1 LNAAIAVVL
10 RLFWSELGRWLTLHL
25 VTKPK
30 FCLPLAKMIL
40 ISTWFLYGCF
50 PFRVAAIVDGT
61 APGSMLI
68 PAIDPARQPDSHSVV
83 H

>member
-40 ISTWFLYGCF
+40 ISTWFL
-50 PFRVAAIVDGT
+50 
-61 APGSMLI
+61 
-68 PAIDPARQPDSHSVV
+68 
-83 H
+83 

>member
-40 ISTWFLYGCF
+40 ISTWFLYVA
-50 PFRVAAIVDGT
+50 FRSGLQPSLT
-61 APGSMLI
+61 APLLGLC
-68 PAIDPARQPDSHSVV
+68 
-83 H
+83 